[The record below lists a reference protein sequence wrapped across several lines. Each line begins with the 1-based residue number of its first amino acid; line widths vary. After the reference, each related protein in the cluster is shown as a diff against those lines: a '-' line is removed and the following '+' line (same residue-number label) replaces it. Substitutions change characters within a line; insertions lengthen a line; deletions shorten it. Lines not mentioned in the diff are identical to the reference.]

1 MTNNTLP
8 EVWLRG
14 PLPDV
19 PPLLQ
24 PAAHAL
30 LQAVEEVRALLGGFP
45 PSQLWTRPAGLASVG
60 FHLQHLA
67 GVVHRMGTY
76 AQGRPLDEAQL
87 AWLSSEGRDTGQ
99 SLEQLIDAWEDRV
112 TGLLGQM
119 RGTPADSLTEFRP
132 VGRKALP
139 STVIG
144 LLFHAAEHSQRH
156 VGQLLVTARIV
167 TAQPSS

>member
-1 MTNNTLP
+1 MTPNALP

-30 LQAVEEVRALLGGFP
+30 MQAVEEIRAILSGFP
-45 PSQLWTRPAGLASVG
+45 DRLLWQRPAGLASVG

-67 GVVHRMGTY
+67 GVADRMGTY
-76 AQGRPLDEAQL
+76 ALGQPLNAAQL
-87 AWLSSEGRDTGQ
+87 QALQAEGRDNGLTTTELIARWEASADALLQQIRHTDEGTLTGT
-99 SLEQLIDAWEDRV
+99 R
-112 TGLLGQM
+112 T
-119 RGTPADSLTEFRP
+119 

-139 STVIG
+139 STVMG

-156 VGQLLVTARIV
+156 TGQLLVTARIL
-167 TAQPSS
+167 TNPTTS

>member
-1 MTNNTLP
+1 MIDKALP

-14 PLPDV
+14 PLAGV

-30 LQAVEEVRALLGGFP
+30 LQAVEEVRAILTGFP
-45 PSQLWTRPAGLASVG
+45 ASQLWERPAGVASIG

-76 AQGRPLDEAQL
+76 AQGQPLDAAQL
-87 AWLSSEGRDTGQ
+87 AALGSECLDQGL
-99 SLEQLIDAWEDRV
+99 SLEQLISAWENRV
-112 TGLLGQM
+112 TALVEQM
-119 RGTPADSLTEFRP
+119 RTTDETTLTDFRA
-132 VGRKALP
+132 VGRKGLP

-156 VGQLLVTARIV
+156 LGQLLVTARLLTI
-167 TAQPSS
+167 QSSS